1 MLTFRLS
8 NKLLLREEWGSF
20 SIVLTLK
27 NSLSLSMMEEWL
39 TLSKTISHLQVVQY
53 APPQLVQRLAGGE
66 IRAVLERAHRHDLCH
81 RLHLHMSQRL
91 DSKMF

>member
-1 MLTFRLS
+1 LS

-39 TLSKTISHLQVVQY
+39 TLSKTISHLQFLSQ
-53 APPQLVQRLAGGE
+53 
-66 IRAVLERAHRHDLCH
+66 DL
-81 RLHLHMSQRL
+81 R
-91 DSKMF
+91 